1 MKRVKFFTNLEHEF
15 IQNFKYAQIAFT
27 KLQVEKVKTRREMEK
42 NINYYLLDDSYW

>member
-27 KLQVEKVKTRREMEK
+27 KLQVEKVKSWQERE
-42 NINYYLLDDSYW
+42 NIFTYLLDNSY

>member
-27 KLQVEKVKTRREMEK
+27 KLQVEKVGKLSGED
-42 NINYYLLDDSYW
+42 IILSFSLLDDPN